1 MGLARGVR
9 ASEARHKK
17 RGRAKGNIAYT
28 REEVEEMLNSGLF
41 EKINKGGILQVVP
54 SRARSGYISLKR
66 HSKATGGRTT
76 FEAKMEGSKANSFKS
91 PAGAEH
97 SMVVRKL
104 AMTARSQLGD

>member
-1 MGLARGVR
+1 MFAHPKLVT
-9 ASEARHKK
+9 KK

-41 EKINKGGILQVVP
+41 EKTRESCKLCHP
-54 SRARSGYISLKR
+54 RARSGYISLKR

-104 AMTARSQLGD
+104 AMTARSRLGD

>member
-76 FEAKMEGSKANSFKS
+76 FAKMEGSKANSFKS

-104 AMTARSQLGD
+104 AMTARSRLGD